1 MILSPLKE
9 PKEDLNRPDC
19 QSAKNKKIG
28 GTAEWRQSGGLAAK
42 WRNGGKT
49 ADWRNGGSAAAA
61 ERAANYNKE

>member
-1 MILSPLKE
+1 MKWILI
-9 PKEDLNRPDC
+9 
-19 QSAKNKKIG
+19 QAKNKKIG